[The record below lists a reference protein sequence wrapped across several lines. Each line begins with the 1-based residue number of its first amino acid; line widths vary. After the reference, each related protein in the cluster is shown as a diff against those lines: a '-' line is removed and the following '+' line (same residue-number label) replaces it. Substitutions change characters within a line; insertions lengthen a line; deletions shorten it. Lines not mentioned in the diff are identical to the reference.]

1 MCQKSRI
8 LALNMRYIV
17 LPLIGVALAYGQCNM
32 CLPNPANS
40 PFPYGFSPDPL
51 YLPPGIDTSLTIYFT
66 FPDQVEVVAFG
77 QTQTVYP
84 NYAIWV
90 DSLRLDRG
98 LITTQSGDTFA
109 YNASDPSA
117 GPIIFD
123 QPHRYKQWGSGARD
137 YANFVV
143 YQNPGI
149 SAGPAGQT
157 PPFGCARVCIRTSPT
172 EDSDT
177 LRVKVRA
184 FIPTTGDPDNKDT
197 TNLRPVLLGNNAWLD
212 TVFRYAVVISSAP
225 ASLGRGMSAMYA
237 FRPVSN
243 PAYREAVV
251 TYTLHQPMAVR
262 LRAYTLD
269 GREVLLRDLG
279 LQPAGTFQETL
290 NLPAGQYFLR
300 LETPHGLSATRLTVI
315 E

>member
-1 MCQKSRI
+1 
-8 LALNMRYIV
+8 L
-17 LPLIGVALAYGQCNM
+17 
-32 CLPNPANS
+32 
-40 PFPYGFSPDPL
+40 
-51 YLPPGIDTSLTIYFT
+51 
-66 FPDQVEVVAFG
+66 
-77 QTQTVYP
+77 TVYP

-90 DSLRLDRG
+90 DSLRLDQG
-98 LITTQSGDTFA
+98 LITTQGGGTFA
-109 YNASDPSA
+109 YNASNPAA
-117 GPIIFD
+117 GPIHFD
-123 QPHRYKQWGSGARD
+123 QMHRYKQWGSGATD

-143 YQNPGI
+143 YRNPG
-149 SAGPAGQT
+149 GTPGQT
-157 PPFGCARVCIRTSPT
+157 PPIGCARVCIRTSST
-172 EDSDT
+172 EGSDT

-184 FIPTTGDPDNKDT
+184 FIPDSGDADGKDT

-251 TYTLHQPMAVR
+251 TYTLPQPMAVR

-300 LETPHGLSATRLTVI
+300 LETPYGLSATRLTVI